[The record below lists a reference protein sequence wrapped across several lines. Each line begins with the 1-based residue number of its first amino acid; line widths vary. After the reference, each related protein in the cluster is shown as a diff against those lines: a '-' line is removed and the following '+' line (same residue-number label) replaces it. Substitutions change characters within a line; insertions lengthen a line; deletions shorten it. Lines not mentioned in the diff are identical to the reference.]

1 MKQTKVLLVGDDS
14 YDMYVKA
21 FYQSFR
27 ELGYKNVRLFAT
39 NRYMQTQSRIKK
51 TILKAENRGALGIRV
66 SYINRELVHC
76 VETMKPELVFLYSAR
91 LIYADTIKEIKR
103 QGAVV
108 FVYNNDDPFA
118 VYYPKWFWRHF
129 KGSLKYADV
138 GFVYREKNIEEYRKC
153 GCART
158 EMLRAYYMKNR
169 NYYIPDVEMKVPAV
183 VFLGH
188 NERDERQDYI
198 RMLLRAHIEVGVT
211 RRTWED
217 FEPDNPYL
225 IKLENSHEKY
235 NEMINATEIAI
246 VFLSKINNDTYTRR
260 CFEIPATKTL
270 MVAPYTEDIASMF
283 KEDEEAV
290 FFRNGE
296 EFVKKI
302 KYYLRNKNER
312 QKIAEAGYERLMRD
326 GYESGDRVRFI
337 MNIYEDVNGKIR
349 KADII

>member
-21 FYQSFR
+21 FYQSFQ
-27 ELGYKNVRLFAT
+27 ELGYKNVKLFAT
-39 NRYMQTQSRIKK
+39 NRYMQVQSGIKK
-51 TILKAENRGALGIRV
+51 TILKVENRIALGIRV
-66 SYINRELVHC
+66 SYINYELIRC

-91 LIYADTIKEIKR
+91 LIYANTIKKIRK

-129 KGSLKYADV
+129 KRSLKYADV
-138 GFVYREKNIEEYRKC
+138 GFAYRGKNIEEYRKC
-153 GCART
+153 GCVRT

-169 NYYIPDVEMKVPAV
+169 NYYMPDVKREVPAV

-188 NERDERQDYI
+188 NEKDERQDYI
-198 RMLLRAHIEVGVT
+198 RMLLEAHIEIGVT
-211 RRTWED
+211 ERTWED

-225 IKLENSHEKY
+225 IKLKNSHEKY
-235 NEMINATEIAI
+235 NEMMNAAEIAI

-270 MVAPYTEDIASMF
+270 MVVPYTDDIASMF

-290 FFRNGE
+290 FFRNRK
-296 EFVKKI
+296 EFVEKI
-302 KYYLRNKNER
+302 KYYLWHENER
-312 QKIAEAGYERLMRD
+312 QKIAEAGYHRLLRD
-326 GYESGDRVRFI
+326 GHESGDRVQLI
-337 MNIYEDVNGKIR
+337 MDIYKEVNQKNKKR
-349 KADII
+349 V